1 MDKLTF
7 LLGLGQDESGHHL
20 VLHNDKPQF
29 CFAGD
34 SEEEVLKK
42 ADSALRLYI
51 RHRRATDFQTINV
64 ENGVTISHLQT
75 VTHSLANA

>member
-29 CFAGD
+29 CFVGD

-42 ADSALRLYI
+42 ADFALRL
-51 RHRRATDFQTINV
+51 
-64 ENGVTISHLQT
+64 
-75 VTHSLANA
+75 